1 MVAQI
6 TDGTAFDKHG
16 RPFRR
21 RRLLPG
27 LVMFAAM
34 AVAALLVWVIA
45 LSRPPDVREAAVCNP
60 PPPAEPGAPAP
71 DLGEQAM
78 QNMHAVSFA
87 RDRVHRLCRCAGG
100 LQQSRE
106 HRLCRRTVVAD
117 VGVKRARM
125 QLTLASALLICVPV
139 LVLKRVHE

>member
-60 PPPAEPGAPAP
+60 PPGALMAT
-71 DLGEQAM
+71 
-78 QNMHAVSFA
+78 
-87 RDRVHRLCRCAGG
+87 
-100 LQQSRE
+100 QSMVPRS
-106 HRLCRRTVVAD
+106 LFTTSV
-117 VGVKRARM
+117 
-125 QLTLASALLICVPV
+125 ASAWRPGP
-139 LVLKRVHE
+139 